1 MKRQFILILI
11 AICAFNYQSKA
22 QLCYN
27 APNYYTVGVN
37 PTNVINDDF
46 NNDGILDLIV
56 VNNSSSDFNVL
67 IGIGTG
73 SFNPATTFTLPGA
86 PGQAVTGDFNGDSN
100 KDIAIA
106 GGSNNLWLLLGTGT
120 GSFNPATNFS
130 TGMFPVGIC
139 KSDFNNDG
147 NLDVAIGNGNVA
159 NSISVLLGTGT
170 GSFSA
175 ATFFTVGTCPCG
187 FAVASN
193 DFNNDG
199 NMDIVTAN
207 QTSNDV
213 SLLLGTGTGSFLPMV
228 NFSVGSEPWCI
239 ISSDFNNDGNRDV
252 VVSNRVSNNVSV
264 LIGTGTGSFAPVVNY
279 TVGNTPTSV
288 FSADFN
294 NDGKLDLVTADRNS
308 NEISVLVATTPGV
321 FSAPQQ
327 FTVSNQPFSV
337 YGGDYNNDNKT
348 DIAVANFQS
357 NNVAVFLNAIPSL
370 SIISTNTL
378 YCSGKNA
385 TLTANGA
392 TNYTWNPGAIIS
404 SSVIISPTSNIVYML
419 SGSTGSCT
427 NNKSYT
433 ISVSPNPTVTALSNR
448 TLICVG
454 ESATLTASG
463 AVNYT
468 WNPGAINSSSANIS
482 PTITTTYSVVGT
494 NSVGCSTTFTIS
506 QTVSPCT
513 SIKEL
518 NSSNDLLVAA
528 YPNPSNGLLTIS
540 CVTEAKLILTDIFG
554 RIINEIILSPEN
566 NYMRNIEIPNSGI
579 YFLISKE
586 GNNVT
591 TKIIVSK

>member
-1 MKRQFILILI
+1 MKNKIGLILI
-11 AICAFNYQSKA
+11 YFFVINVIGKA
-22 QLCYN
+22 QICYN
-27 APNYYTVGVN
+27 APTYYTVGAN
-37 PTNVINDDF
+37 PINVINDDF

-56 VNNSSSDFNVL
+56 LNNSSSNFNIL

-86 PGQAVTGDFNGDSN
+86 PGQAVSGDFNGDSN

-106 GGSNNLWLLLGTGT
+106 GGPNNLWLLLGTGT
-120 GSFNPATNFS
+120 GSFSPATNFS

-228 NFSVGSEPWCI
+228 NFSVGTEPWCI
-239 ISSDFNNDGNRDV
+239 ISKDFNNDGNRDV

-264 LIGTGTGSFAPVVNY
+264 LIGTGTGSFAPAVNY

-294 NDGKLDLVTADRNS
+294 NDGKFDLVTADRNS
-308 NEISVLVATTPGV
+308 NVISVLVASTPGI

-337 YGGDYNNDNKT
+337 FGGDYNNDTKT
-348 DIAVANFQS
+348 DIAVTNFQS

-370 SIISTNTL
+370 SIASTNTL

-392 TNYTWNPGAIIS
+392 TNYTWNPGAITG
-404 SSVIISPTSNIVYML
+404 SSVVISPTANVVYML
-419 SGSTGSCT
+419 SGSTGSCN

-433 ISVSPNPTVTALSNR
+433 ISVSPNPTVTASSNR

-454 ESATLTASG
+454 ETATLTANG

-468 WNPGAINSSSANIS
+468 WNPGAVLSSSANIS
-482 PTITTTYSVVGT
+482 PSITTTYSVIGT
-494 NSVGCSTTFTIS
+494 NSVGCSNTFTLTQS
-506 QTVSPCT
+506 VSPCT
-513 SIKEL
+513 SLKEL
-518 NSSNDLLVAA
+518 NGNEFLINA
-528 YPNPSNGLLTIS
+528 YPNPSNGGLKIS
-540 CVTEAKLILTDIFG
+540 GEFEISLVLTDIFG
-554 RIINEIILSPEN
+554 KCLNKFDLSSTN
-566 NYMRNIEIPNSGI
+566 GYTYNLDIPTSGV
-579 YFLISKE
+579 YFLINE
-586 GNNVT
+586 GGNNHIKK
-591 TKIIVSK
+591 KIIVCK